1 MELVCVCPFIKFFIS
16 TKNEHLSLLDIN
28 ESNNQ
33 HFSFFTKQLAF
44 KLIFRH
50 AWNILQERLRR
61 INDDILLKEN
71 SLMLDNR
78 VMATR
83 KRLQNVMA
91 PETETD
97 KNLVVTGITRDG
109 LKNVLG
115 LQYA

>member
-1 MELVCVCPFIKFFIS
+1 M
-16 TKNEHLSLLDIN
+16 
-28 ESNNQ
+28 
-33 HFSFFTKQLAF
+33 
-44 KLIFRH
+44 
-50 AWNILQERLRR
+50 QERLRR

-83 KRLQNVMA
+83 KRLVNVFA

-97 KNLVVTGITRDG
+97 KNLVVTGIQRTG
-109 LKNVLG
+109 LKNVIG

>member
-1 MELVCVCPFIKFFIS
+1 MKLNNLKLHKKLFRTNVNNKSKKKKCFNFYKLLFFKFIW
-16 TKNEHLSLLDIN
+16 
-28 ESNNQ
+28 
-33 HFSFFTKQLAF
+33 
-44 KLIFRH
+44 RH

-97 KNLVVTGITRDG
+97 KNLVVTGITRGG